1 MPETNINR
9 SHVVSA
15 LTTMHAEMAGQIQ
28 HHEREAR
35 RISIDQSHV
44 AATLKLLEPAIDLR
58 TIRAK
63 PHQERSVIFRPGE
76 APRAILDVLRVAAGP
91 LTSREM
97 VERIL
102 ADRNIEATAERIDS
116 VQKSLLTAIKGLE
129 AKKLVRVVATGK
141 GGTRSWAIA

>member
-1 MPETNINR
+1 MPEKRLNR
-9 SHVVSA
+9 RHVVNA
-15 LTTMHAEMAGQIQ
+15 LAILHAEMAGQIQ

-35 RISIDQSHV
+35 RISLDQGHV

-63 PHQERSVIFRPGE
+63 PHQERSVIFRSGE
-76 APRAILDVLRVAAGP
+76 APRAILDALRVADGP

-102 ADRNIEATAERIDS
+102 ADRNIEATADRIDS

-141 GGTRSWAIA
+141 GGTRSWSIA